1 MPVETPDRCAVQA
14 VVRSDP
20 LWGTAFPSDTLLLI
34 EQPGPWGRAGLLQ
47 SDFDPGVARR
57 LIETLDRQRIRLLA
71 IRRPG
76 RDHHLT
82 HRRWAYVDCRS
93 DREALRWGSYR
104 YDSELLEL
112 LDSGF
117 PDNVAG
123 VRVDQQPLYL
133 VCAHGTHDV
142 CCAVR
147 GRPVAAALEALRP
160 GRVWECSHVGGDRFA
175 ANVLVAPSGL
185 LYGSV
190 PEDRVDALVSTTDAG
205 RVLPELLR
213 GRIGWPPEAQAA
225 LAGVLTAEPGR
236 DFRTVRFRAAEHT
249 GGRTDRDPVG
259 GRRNTADRP
268 GRGQPVHSAPADLP
282 GHPAGVGTD
291 LPAAPGTI

>member
-14 VVRSDP
+14 DLRSDP
-20 LWGTAFPSDTLLLI
+20 LWGTAFPSDTLLLV

-47 SDFDPGVARR
+47 SDFEPGVARR
-57 LIETLDRQRIRLLA
+57 LIDALDRRGTRLLA

-76 RDHHLT
+76 RDHHRT

-93 DREALRWGSYR
+93 DRESLVWGTYR
-104 YDSELLEL
+104 HDAELLEL
-112 LDSGF
+112 LDDGF
-117 PDNVAG
+117 PWHLAG
-123 VRVDQQPLYL
+123 GRTDPEPLYL

-185 LYGSV
+185 LYGSIS
-190 PEDRVDALVSTTDAG
+190 EDLGEELVRTVDEGRALPAH
-205 RVLPELLR
+205 LR
-213 GRIGWPPEAQAA
+213 GRVGWPPEAQAA
-225 LAGVLTAEPGR
+225 LAGLLTAEPGLS
-236 DFRTVRFRAAEHT
+236 FRVVRFSAAEVGEDGPT
-249 GGRTDRDPVG
+249 DVELDVDGTRRIVRVQVARSDPQQLTCQAGRLASVRTY
-259 GRRNTADRP
+259 RP
-268 GRGQPVHSAPADLP
+268 HLVDA
-282 GHPAGVGTD
+282 
-291 LPAAPGTI
+291 